1 MVMKIEIDNCEHG
14 LCSCMA
20 ENIQA
25 KVMPEAHAI
34 GFAEGCL
41 SILEELHLI
50 ADGVATLAKAG
61 KDHKPMVTTL
71 VRRLAAS
78 AKVEYDSVIESGKSD
93 SSPVN

>member
-1 MVMKIEIDNCEHG
+1 MGMRIEIDNCEHG

-20 ENIQA
+20 ERIQA

-71 VRRLAAS
+71 VRRLGES
-78 AKVEYDSVIESGKSD
+78 ARAEYESVIGSEKSD
-93 SSPVN
+93 SSHVN

>member
-1 MVMKIEIDNCEHG
+1 MGIKIEIDNCEHG

-20 ENIQA
+20 EKIQA

-41 SILEELHLI
+41 TILEELHLI

-61 KDHKPMVTTL
+61 KDHKPMVSTL
-71 VRRLAAS
+71 IRRLSSSTRENYEAVVGPS
-78 AKVEYDSVIESGKSD
+78 KVDLSLA
-93 SSPVN
+93 N

>member
-1 MVMKIEIDNCEHG
+1 MGMKIEIDNCEHG
-14 LCSCMA
+14 LCACMA
-20 ENIQA
+20 ETIRA

-61 KDHKPMVTTL
+61 KDHKPMVATL
-71 VRRLAAS
+71 VRRLGES
-78 AKVEYDSVIESGKSD
+78 ARSEYESAIGSGKSD
-93 SSPVN
+93 PSHVN